1 MQLSITITFDKFNFA
16 FFTPPYCTWWVISLR
31 SST

>member
-16 FFTPPYCTWWVISLR
+16 FFTPPYCAWS
-31 SST
+31 